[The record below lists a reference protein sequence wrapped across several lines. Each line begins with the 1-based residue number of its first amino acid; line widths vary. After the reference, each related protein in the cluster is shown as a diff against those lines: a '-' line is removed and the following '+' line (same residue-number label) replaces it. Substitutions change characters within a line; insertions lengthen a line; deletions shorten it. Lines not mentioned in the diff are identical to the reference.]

1 MNIDFKNL
9 AKTALVVSVLAGAMS
24 AQSQSLTANI
34 EASTQAVLAACQLA
48 DTPFSFHVSNVNR
61 SVANI
66 VHQATGSNEKLA
78 TLYQQ
83 SGACDVLR
91 AYQQKA
97 TQNHSWA
104 EQLDIA
110 DTAVSETLD
119 PLVDALQANYSQ
131 EMTKLFGAQVPVVP
145 TPADTVATKPQ
156 AANYQN
162 EDLGM

>member
-9 AKTALVVSVLAGAMS
+9 AKTALVVGVLAGAMS
-24 AQSQSLTANI
+24 AQAQSLNANI
-34 EASTQAVLAACQLA
+34 EASTQAVLTACKLA
-48 DTPFSFHVSNVNR
+48 DTPFSFHVSNINR

-83 SGACDVLR
+83 SGACAVLQT
-91 AYQQKA
+91 YQKKA
-97 TQNHSWA
+97 AQNHSWA

-119 PLVDALQANYSQ
+119 PLVDALHANYSQ
-131 EMTKLFGAQVPVVP
+131 EMTNLFGAQIPVVA
-145 TPADTVATKPQ
+145 TPADTVVAKPQ
-156 AANYQN
+156 AASYQN